1 MNDYNFFNSR
11 KDVLV
16 YLKKLYPFFLNRFPN
31 DFDEY
36 GQLED
41 INMFIYS
48 KYYSTFDTFITE
60 QNLKSSL
67 LNYGID
73 LSDSFVFNNFF
84 YYSMKLIKLNHGV
97 KFDLVNE
104 SNLKEPEKNYFN
116 VVVEYLTDA
125 RNVGFYDVPLS
136 GFWYPEQ
143 AKNYFLWGVENDGSF
158 RDIELFDRD
167 FKVKDENLT
176 DIWVATIN
184 NLKFKKNRDI

>member
-67 LNYGID
+67 LKYGID
-73 LSDSFVFNNFF
+73 LSDTFVFNNFF
-84 YYSMKLIKLNHGV
+84 YFSMKLIKLNHGV

-116 VVVEYLTDA
+116 VLVEYLTDA

-143 AKNYFLWGVENDGSF
+143 AKNYFLWGVENDNSF

-176 DIWVATIN
+176 DIWVVTIN

>member
-67 LNYGID
+67 LKYGID
-73 LSDSFVFNNFF
+73 LSDTFVFNNFF
-84 YYSMKLIKLNHGV
+84 YFSMKLIKLNHGV

-116 VVVEYLTDA
+116 VLVEYLTDA

-143 AKNYFLWGVENDGSF
+143 AKNYFLWGVENDNSF
-158 RDIELFDRD
+158 RDIESFDRD
-167 FKVKDENLT
+167 FKVEDENVT

>member
-67 LNYGID
+67 LKYGID
-73 LSDSFVFNNFF
+73 LSDTFVFNNFF
-84 YYSMKLIKLNHGV
+84 YFSMKLIKLNHGV

-116 VVVEYLTDA
+116 VLVEYLTDA

-143 AKNYFLWGVENDGSF
+143 AKNYFLWGVENDDSF

-167 FKVKDENLT
+167 FKVKDENVT

>member
-67 LNYGID
+67 LKYGID
-73 LSDSFVFNNFF
+73 LSDTFVFNNFF
-84 YYSMKLIKLNHGV
+84 YFSMKLIKLNHGV

-116 VVVEYLTDA
+116 VLVEYLTDA

>member
-67 LNYGID
+67 LKYGID
-73 LSDSFVFNNFF
+73 LSDTFVFNNFF
-84 YYSMKLIKLNHGV
+84 YFSMKLIKLNHGV

-116 VVVEYLTDA
+116 VLVEYLTDA

-176 DIWVATIN
+176 DIWVVTIN

>member
-11 KDVLV
+11 KDVLI

-73 LSDSFVFNNFF
+73 LSDTFVFNNFF
-84 YYSMKLIKLNHGV
+84 YFSMKLIKLNHGV

-116 VVVEYLTDA
+116 VLVEYLTDA

-143 AKNYFLWGVENDGSF
+143 AKNYFLWGVENDDSF

-167 FKVKDENLT
+167 FKVKDENVT

>member
-67 LNYGID
+67 LKYGID
-73 LSDSFVFNNFF
+73 LSDTFVFNNFF
-84 YYSMKLIKLNHGV
+84 YFSMKLIKLNHGV

-116 VVVEYLTDA
+116 VLVEYLTDA

-143 AKNYFLWGVENDGSF
+143 AKNYFLWGVENDNSF

>member
-67 LNYGID
+67 LKYGID
-73 LSDSFVFNNFF
+73 LSDTFVFNNFF
-84 YYSMKLIKLNHGV
+84 YFSMKLIKLNHGV

-116 VVVEYLTDA
+116 VLVEYLTDA

-143 AKNYFLWGVENDGSF
+143 AKNYFLWGVENDDSF

-167 FKVKDENLT
+167 FKVKDENVT

-184 NLKFKKNRDI
+184 NLKRKNRDI

>member
-67 LNYGID
+67 LKYGID
-73 LSDSFVFNNFF
+73 LSDTFVFNNFF
-84 YYSMKLIKLNHGV
+84 YFSMKLIKLNHGV

-116 VVVEYLTDA
+116 VLVEYLTDA

-143 AKNYFLWGVENDGSF
+143 AKNYFLWGVENDDSF

-176 DIWVATIN
+176 DIWVVTIN

>member
-67 LNYGID
+67 LKYGID
-73 LSDSFVFNNFF
+73 LSDTFVFNNFF
-84 YYSMKLIKLNHGV
+84 YFSMKLIKLNHGV
-97 KFDLVNE
+97 KFDLVND

-116 VVVEYLTDA
+116 VLVEYLTDA

-143 AKNYFLWGVENDGSF
+143 AKNYFLWGVENDNSF

>member
-67 LNYGID
+67 LKYGID
-73 LSDSFVFNNFF
+73 LSDTFVFNNFF
-84 YYSMKLIKLNHGV
+84 YFSMKLIKLNHGV

-116 VVVEYLTDA
+116 VLVEYLTDA

-143 AKNYFLWGVENDGSF
+143 AKNYFLWGVENDDSF

>member
-67 LNYGID
+67 LKYGID
-73 LSDSFVFNNFF
+73 LSDTFVFNNFF
-84 YYSMKLIKLNHGV
+84 YFSMKLIKLNHGV

-116 VVVEYLTDA
+116 VLVEYLTDA

-143 AKNYFLWGVENDGSF
+143 AKNYFLWGVENDNSF

-167 FKVKDENLT
+167 FKVKDENVT

>member
-41 INMFIYS
+41 IRMFIYS

-67 LNYGID
+67 LKYGID
-73 LSDSFVFNNFF
+73 LSDTFVFNNFF
-84 YYSMKLIKLNHGV
+84 YFSMKLIKLNHGV

-116 VVVEYLTDA
+116 VLVEYLTDA

-143 AKNYFLWGVENDGSF
+143 AKNYFLWGVENDDSF

>member
-1 MNDYNFFNSR
+1 
-11 KDVLV
+11 
-16 YLKKLYPFFLNRFPN
+16 
-31 DFDEY
+31 
-36 GQLED
+36 
-41 INMFIYS
+41 MFIYS

-67 LNYGID
+67 LKYGID
-73 LSDSFVFNNFF
+73 LSDTFVFNNFF
-84 YYSMKLIKLNHGV
+84 YFSMKLIKLNHGV

-116 VVVEYLTDA
+116 VLVEYLTDA

-143 AKNYFLWGVENDGSF
+143 AKNYFLWGVENDDSF

-167 FKVKDENLT
+167 FKVKDENVT

>member
-16 YLKKLYPFFLNRFPN
+16 YLKKLYSFFLNRIPN

-41 INMFIYS
+41 MNMFIYS

-67 LNYGID
+67 LKYGID
-73 LSDSFVFNNFF
+73 LSDTFVFNNFF
-84 YYSMKLIKLNHGV
+84 YFSMKLIKLNHGV

-116 VVVEYLTDA
+116 VEVEYLTDA
-125 RNVGFYDVPLS
+125 KMVGYYDVPIT
-136 GFWYPEQ
+136 GFLYPEQ
-143 AKNYFLWGVENDGSF
+143 AKSYFLWGAENDGSF
-158 RDIELFDRD
+158 RDIESFDRD
-167 FKVKDENLT
+167 FKVKDENVT
-176 DIWVATIN
+176 DIWVVSVN
-184 NLKFKKNRDI
+184 NLKRKNRDI